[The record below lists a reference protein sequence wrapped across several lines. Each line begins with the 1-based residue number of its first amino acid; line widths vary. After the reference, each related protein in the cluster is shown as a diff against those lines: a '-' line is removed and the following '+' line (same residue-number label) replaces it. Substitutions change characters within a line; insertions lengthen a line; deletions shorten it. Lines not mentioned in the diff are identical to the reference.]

1 MECAARSLLTLDPG
15 AARKPLFKQQGF
27 HLLRAL
33 LQLPSIFK
41 HFVFCAVPL
50 WCFPGAPREAVFH
63 QYLVG
68 MESSTPPPINSPQM
82 LQSRVC
88 FTIPSV
94 PFPCHT
100 MALAALTVAAFE

>member
-1 MECAARSLLTLDPG
+1 MGCAARSLLTLDPG

-33 LQLPSIFK
+33 LQLPNIFE
-41 HFVFCAVPL
+41 HFVFRAVPL
-50 WCFPGAPREAVFH
+50 WCFSGAPREAIFH
-63 QYLVG
+63 QHLVG

-88 FTIPSV
+88 FTLPSV
-94 PFPCHT
+94 PLPCHST
-100 MALAALTVAAFE
+100 ALAALTAAAFE